1 MDKVPCTEDSFITC
15 CERDWELHLK
25 SFARNLQSEFN
36 TDSSI
41 TSAESNIQ
49 QSKIIVMTG
58 SKKSRSGKKPMA
70 KKGNGSKSTVKSRGS
85 RGTNT
90 SKTSKRKRKNS
101 DITHEMDEEENT
113 HRKLRVTQDSDSSED
128 DDDDGEESDMDS
140 KMDDG
145 LDEDDDDDNLGD
157 DAEDEQTKEVTPEG
171 LSVQRGTVASPGDDD
186 SSFDKMSYEEQLKW
200 VNDKVVANSPYI
212 ECSTMTKRFM
222 KGVHSIIKRNLEL
235 EEEIKD
241 HRANWDILQL
251 SKKAKKAGK
260 LTVVQQQM
268 LHEAKG
274 AVVKTVCRQV
284 KFPKTGWE
292 MYSTEKKSVF
302 HSMIRDSVS
311 FPTGMSE
318 KQIEVLWNDSI
329 GPLLV
334 RHMTNAKN
342 NILQAVKSRFSGENY
357 HVT

>member
-41 TSAESNIQ
+41 TSTETNIQ

-128 DDDDGEESDMDS
+128 DDDGGKS
-140 KMDDG
+140 
-145 LDEDDDDDNLGD
+145 L
-157 DAEDEQTKEVTPEG
+157 TW
-171 LSVQRGTVASPGDDD
+171 TV
-186 SSFDKMSYEEQLKW
+186 KW
-200 VNDKVVANSPYI
+200 MMA
-212 ECSTMTKRFM
+212 
-222 KGVHSIIKRNLEL
+222 
-235 EEEIKD
+235 
-241 HRANWDILQL
+241 
-251 SKKAKKAGK
+251 
-260 LTVVQQQM
+260 
-268 LHEAKG
+268 
-274 AVVKTVCRQV
+274 
-284 KFPKTGWE
+284 
-292 MYSTEKKSVF
+292 
-302 HSMIRDSVS
+302 
-311 FPTGMSE
+311 
-318 KQIEVLWNDSI
+318 
-329 GPLLV
+329 
-334 RHMTNAKN
+334 
-342 NILQAVKSRFSGENY
+342 
-357 HVT
+357 

>member
-1 MDKVPCTEDSFITC
+1 
-15 CERDWELHLK
+15 
-25 SFARNLQSEFN
+25 
-36 TDSSI
+36 
-41 TSAESNIQ
+41 
-49 QSKIIVMTG
+49 
-58 SKKSRSGKKPMA
+58 
-70 KKGNGSKSTVKSRGS
+70 
-85 RGTNT
+85 
-90 SKTSKRKRKNS
+90 
-101 DITHEMDEEENT
+101 MDEEENT
-113 HRKLRVTQDSDSSED
+113 RRKQRVTQDSDSSGD
-128 DDDDGEESDMDS
+128 DFVESDMDS
-140 KMDDG
+140 KGDEG
-145 LDEDDDDDNLGD
+145 LDGDDYDLDDDNAGD
-157 DAEDEQTKEVTPEG
+157 DAEDDAEDEHTEVTPEG
-171 LSVQRGTVASPGDDD
+171 LSGQRGTVASPGDDD

-200 VNDKVVANSPYI
+200 VNDKVVADSPYI
-212 ECSTMTKRFM
+212 ECTTMTKRFM
-222 KGVHSIIKRNLEL
+222 KGVRSIIKRNLEL
-235 EEEIKD
+235 EEEVKD
-241 HRANWDILQL
+241 HKANWDILQS

-292 MYSTEKKSVF
+292 MYSAEQKSVF

-318 KQIEVLWNDSI
+318 KQIEVLWNESI

-342 NILQAVKSRFSGENY
+342 NILQAVKSRFLGENC